1 MTEERKT
8 RKQLREEAD
17 AKKSK
22 RANTDKLKSDLDAIV
37 HLIDDALGGGE

>member
-17 AKKSK
+17 AKKAK
-22 RANTDKLKSDLDAIV
+22 RADTDKLKTDLDAII
-37 HLIDDALGGGE
+37 HAIDDALNA